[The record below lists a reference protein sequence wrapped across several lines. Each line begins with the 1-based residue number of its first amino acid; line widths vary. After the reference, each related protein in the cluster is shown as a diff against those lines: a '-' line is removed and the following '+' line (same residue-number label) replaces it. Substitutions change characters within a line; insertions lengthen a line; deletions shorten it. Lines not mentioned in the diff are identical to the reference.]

1 MHSIVAGVYGSWFF
15 CAGKP
20 GGMPSGA
27 TRGAARRAFTY
38 SFGSISFGS
47 LVVALINMI
56 RQAVSIAQRQEAA
69 SGNIVASIAFCVLG
83 CFITLIN
90 WAVQ

>member
-15 CAGKP
+15 CPGKP

-47 LVVALINMI
+47 LVVAIINMI
-56 RQAVSIAQRQEAA
+56 RQAVSIAQQQEAQA
-69 SGNIVASIAFCVLG
+69 GKMVASIAFYLLSCIIG
-83 CFITLIN
+83 LID